1 MLLYTKTIFDMQII
15 IYINFGDVRNISFVF
30 SK

>member
-15 IYINFGDVRNISFVF
+15 IYINFCDVRNISFVF